1 MISLITLDKVY
12 LATKTIM
19 TGVYVGSVGTLD
31 VVCATTRAVMKIVG
45 VL

>member
-19 TGVYVGSVGTLD
+19 TGVYATSVSTLGI
-31 VVCATTRAVMKIVG
+31 VCATTRAVMKIVG
-45 VL
+45 VI